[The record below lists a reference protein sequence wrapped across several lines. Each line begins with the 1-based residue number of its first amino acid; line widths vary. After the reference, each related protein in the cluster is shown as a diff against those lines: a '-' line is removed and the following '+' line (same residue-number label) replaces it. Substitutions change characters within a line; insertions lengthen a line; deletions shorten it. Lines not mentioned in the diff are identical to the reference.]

1 MHGAV
6 VSEWMRMVRCL
17 ESDCVACVARMHAA
31 CTDGIT
37 LEVPCCGVLRCDAR
51 VGAVVPWLVHA
62 HAQCSHWHGGA
73 AENQVRMM
81 AEGVLPVITGA
92 LKAHSG
98 APGVVEYGLWTL
110 ANLAMNGA

>member
-1 MHGAV
+1 MHDAV
-6 VSEWMRMVRCL
+6 VSEWMRMVCCL
-17 ESDCVACVARMHAA
+17 ESDCVACVARVHAA

-62 HAQCSHWHGGA
+62 HAQCSHSHGGA
-73 AENQVRMM
+73 AENKVRMM

-98 APGVVEYGLWTL
+98 VPGVVEHGLAAL
-110 ANLAMNGA
+110 ANLAANGA